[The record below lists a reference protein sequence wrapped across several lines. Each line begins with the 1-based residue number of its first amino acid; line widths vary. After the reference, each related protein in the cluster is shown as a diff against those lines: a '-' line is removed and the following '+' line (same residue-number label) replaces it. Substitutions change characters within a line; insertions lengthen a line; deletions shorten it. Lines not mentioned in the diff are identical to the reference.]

1 MKKIILILAV
11 ILLAA
16 FTGFGQATVKPSLG
30 FSFNNFSE
38 TNTGDFQGKVGVQL
52 GTSVAFGKKVYVEP
66 GIFYV
71 GKAAEFSSTSGMSN
85 PVTEDLVI
93 RGFRVPVAVGVGVLG
108 NEETFA
114 SLRAFGGAS
123 GFFVTGVGDALD
135 KDDITSPTWGVFV
148 GTGLDFW
155 MMFAELSCEW
165 SVSEAG
171 TIRRPS
177 ALDNIDIGKSRT
189 LFLTLGLK
197 F

>member
-1 MKKIILILAV
+1 MKKLLLSFGVLLLAV
-11 ILLAA
+11 LS
-16 FTGFGQATVKPSLG
+16 GFSQATLKPSLG

-52 GTSVAFGKKVYVEP
+52 GASVAFGKKVYVEP

-85 PVTEDLVI
+85 PVTDDLVI
-93 RGFRVPVAVGVGVLG
+93 RGLRVPVAVGVGVLG

-135 KDDITSPTWGVFV
+135 KDDIASPTWGVFAGAGV
-148 GTGLDFW
+148 DFW
-155 MMFAELSCEW
+155 IMFAELSYEW
-165 SVSEAG
+165 SVTEAG